1 MGSLLSE
8 SKTRPVSAPDSA
20 LTVVA
25 HVPIQTQQTQND
37 LRMIGE
43 NRASLRLITIR
54 LRGRALPLDHLL
66 LRGFQRVAKRSRNAH
81 RD

>member
-25 HVPIQTQQTQND
+25 HVPIQTQQAHND
-37 LRMIGE
+37 LRVIGE

-66 LRGFQRVAKRSRNAH
+66 LRGSLRVAKRSRNAH